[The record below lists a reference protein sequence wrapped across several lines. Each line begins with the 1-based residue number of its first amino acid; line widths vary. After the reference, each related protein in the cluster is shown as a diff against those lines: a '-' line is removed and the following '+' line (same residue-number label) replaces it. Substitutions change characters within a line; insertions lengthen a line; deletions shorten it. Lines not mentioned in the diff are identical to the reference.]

1 MRPAPADA
9 RRRAP
14 FSPAVRVAA
23 AVLLVAL
30 GLAAGT
36 FVGDGNSDKLA
47 LGGAAALVYV
57 ALFIWQP
64 EVAILAYIAL
74 RPLVDAFV
82 KQGVGGYSLGVLWGF
97 GLIVSAFVFFVVQ
110 ARDREDPLKLPAVP
124 LAFLLLLAVLTLV
137 RPGLGAA
144 VAGWTRV
151 ATWIIVLMVCER
163 ISRDRRGQQRC
174 FNAAAAMVLALLLA
188 VGVMVAQGRFGAQYY
203 LSEVRQVS
211 GQLPHP
217 LAVGAVLLLPFA
229 LTALLFVRPRWVA
242 LVGALALCG
251 AIVVSY
257 VRTAY
262 LGAAVVLVAF
272 VVAAIWGRGGARVA
286 ALVVVAVAAAMVW
299 IVRASITY
307 RLTDLTALSSSGAAR
322 GGAGNGRVEIWTTA
336 LHKAF
341 DTLPHALL
349 GRGADAPAKV
359 MMSTLTLNVGAQNDF
374 LDFVLIG
381 GLVLGLGYL
390 VLLAWMTLSPV
401 ALLRDPSQ
409 SPPAK
414 AYAALTLG
422 AMVAFVVMAMI
433 NGIATYQPVIAA
445 GILVGLVRGMA
456 RTPGGTF
463 LDEPG
468 QTGGAP

>member
-1 MRPAPADA
+1 MKPASLSPA
-9 RRRAP
+9 RRAP
-14 FSPAVRVAA
+14 LAPALRVAA
-23 AVLLVAL
+23 VVLLAAL

-36 FVGDGNSDKLA
+36 VAGTDGMQKLA
-47 LGGAAALVYV
+47 LVGAALLVYV

-64 EVAILAYIAL
+64 EIALLTYIAL

-82 KQGVGGYSLGVLWGF
+82 RQGVGGYTLGVLWGF
-97 GLIVSAFVFFVVQ
+97 GLIVSAFLFFVIQ
-110 ARDREDPLKLPAVP
+110 ARDREEPLKFAAVP
-124 LAFLLLLAVLTLV
+124 LAFLFLLAVLTLV

-174 FNAAAAMVLALLLA
+174 FNAAAAMVLTLLLA

-203 LSEVRQVS
+203 LSDVRHVS

-217 LAVGAVLLLPFA
+217 LAVGAVLLLPVA
-229 LTALLFVRPRWVA
+229 LTAMLFVRPRWLA
-242 LVGALALCG
+242 LVGGLALCA

-262 LGAAVVLVAF
+262 IGAAVVLAAF
-272 VVAAIWGRGGARVA
+272 VAAAIWGRGGARIA
-286 ALVVVAVAAAMVW
+286 ALVVIAVAAAMVW

-307 RLTDLTALSSSGAAR
+307 RLSDLTVLSSSGAAR

-336 LHKAF
+336 VHKAF

-381 GLVLGLGYL
+381 GLVLGVCYL
-390 VLLAWMTLSPV
+390 VVLVWMTLSPLAV
-401 ALLRDPSQ
+401 LRDPAQ
-409 SPPAK
+409 SSPAK
-414 AYAALTLG
+414 AYATLVLG
-422 AMVAFVVMAMI
+422 AMAAFVVMSMI

-456 RTPGGTF
+456 RTPGDTF
-463 LDEPG
+463 LDEPPAD
-468 QTGGAP
+468 GAEA